1 MSPLSGGTRYL
12 SSHYQMSSHHVQ
24 VMTSSEWSV
33 SVNTWVAAPGDDVRR
48 VEEALV
54 RWQVASTLHCITDI
68 ALSRALLN
76 PNEDDLQHSSLDE
89 LSQLVDHTVKIAQ
102 NSDNTKA
109 ESDKIKF
116 VGEVEVLQP
125 TKIDIPKSTLN
136 PEKFKD
142 CIYHKAA
149 VKILN
154 SVTSGSVMQA
164 AARELLNKE

>member
-1 MSPLSGGTRYL
+1 M
-12 SSHYQMSSHHVQ
+12 
-24 VMTSSEWSV
+24 
-33 SVNTWVAAPGDDVRR
+33 AAPGDDVRR

-68 ALSRALLN
+68 TLSRALLN

-89 LSQLVDHTVKIAQ
+89 LSQLVDHTVKIVQ

-116 VGEVEVLQP
+116 VDDVEVLQP

-136 PEKFKD
+136 PDKFKD
-142 CIYHKAA
+142 CIYHKAE